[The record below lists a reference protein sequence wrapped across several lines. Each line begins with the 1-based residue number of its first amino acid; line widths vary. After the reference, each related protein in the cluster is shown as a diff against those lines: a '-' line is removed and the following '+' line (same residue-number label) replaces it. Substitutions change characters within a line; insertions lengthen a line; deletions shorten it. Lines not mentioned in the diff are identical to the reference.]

1 MKQHFLA
8 LPSLLE
14 NARLTAIVPRPL
26 ARSLARIHPLSTH
39 ESPYKTTSVEVG
51 VLWHERNTADPPQ
64 EWLRAMLKRASEH
77 LRARFVELADPARP
91 ASAAP
96 FRRIA
101 ARA

>member
-26 ARSLARIHPLSTH
+26 ARSLARIHPLSRH
-39 ESPYKTTSVEVG
+39 ELPYKTTSVEVR

-96 FRRIA
+96 FQRIA